1 MQSGMEPQSCGGH
14 GEPSA
19 ISIIVDEVSDAMP
32 LCDGTINIATNTS
45 KSPKVRT
52 NCMKIR

>member
-1 MQSGMEPQSCGGH
+1 MEPQSCGGH